1 MVHSFYLPLSLS
13 ALFYGY
19 FKLLKATG
27 KLKERS
33 SNKDLRSLLGI
44 ELRTFHAESCT
55 VAKCQVHSTNL
66 LHFISSLFQRQWYDN
81 IEDFMIVTL
90 YS

>member
-1 MVHSFYLPLSLS
+1 MMVHSFYLPLSLS
-13 ALFYGY
+13 SLFSGY

-44 ELRTFHAESCT
+44 ELRTSHTESCA
-55 VAKCQVHSTNL
+55 VAKCQFISTNL
-66 LHFISSLFQRQWYDN
+66 LNFISSLFQKQ
-81 IEDFMIVTL
+81 
-90 YS
+90 